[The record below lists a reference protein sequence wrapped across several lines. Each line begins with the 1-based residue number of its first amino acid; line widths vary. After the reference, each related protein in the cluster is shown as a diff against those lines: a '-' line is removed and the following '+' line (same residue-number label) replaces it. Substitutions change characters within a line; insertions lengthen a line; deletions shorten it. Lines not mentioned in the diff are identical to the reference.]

1 MTVSRHDVA
10 TYARRVRRGRIEES
24 FLGLQRMG
32 DEPLAVFHGFPP
44 EPGDVAAQLVF
55 GGCAYHE
62 EALAIMG
69 GVCWPM
75 MWLQGDS
82 CNGKHVAGTQA
93 IMVHGVDIRRLE
105 RKGHVVGSCWSDAD
119 ADYCLLAGILPED
132 VTAPRPV
139 QARQVFEGMEGALAQ
154 AGMSFREV
162 VRTWLFLDGLLD
174 WYGDFNAVRTA
185 FFQERGVF
193 DHLVPASTGIGAAN
207 PGGAAL
213 LAGAVAIRPK
223 HAGVTIAAVESPLQC
238 PALNYRSSF
247 SRAVEIRLPAHR
259 LLYISGTASITP
271 DGRTAHAGDLE
282 SQIALTMDV
291 VAGILLS
298 RGMSWSNVSRGIAYF
313 QDAGEAPCLDRYCR
327 DRNRAL
333 PPVAVSSAD
342 ICRDDLL
349 FEIEI
354 DAVAAWLPAKASG
367 TRGLDGDAAAAEL
380 DFELLCACE
389 QHRVEAQTL
398 GPIDVGRDVVGVEA
412 LLGSAT
418 GKLQRGAV
426 DGRIRLHRFHF
437 V

>member
-247 SRAVEIRLPAHR
+247 SRAVEIGFPDRRHLM
-259 LLYISGTASITP
+259 ISGTASIAP
-271 DGRTAHAGDLE
+271 DGSSMHQGDVPA
-282 SQIALTMDV
+282 QIDLTMR
-291 VAGILLS
+291 VAQAILES
-298 RGMSWSNVSRGIAYF
+298 RGMTWDSAVRAIAYF
-313 QDAGEAPCLDRYCR
+313 EHMRDQPLLEEYCR
-327 DRNRAL
+327 ARGIRNLPVINAHATVCRA
-333 PPVAVSSAD
+333 
-342 ICRDDLL
+342 DLL

-354 DAVAAWLPAKASG
+354 DA
-367 TRGLDGDAAAAEL
+367 
-380 DFELLCACE
+380 
-389 QHRVEAQTL
+389 AQPHT
-398 GPIDVGRDVVGVEA
+398 
-412 LLGSAT
+412 
-418 GKLQRGAV
+418 
-426 DGRIRLHRFHF
+426 
-437 V
+437 